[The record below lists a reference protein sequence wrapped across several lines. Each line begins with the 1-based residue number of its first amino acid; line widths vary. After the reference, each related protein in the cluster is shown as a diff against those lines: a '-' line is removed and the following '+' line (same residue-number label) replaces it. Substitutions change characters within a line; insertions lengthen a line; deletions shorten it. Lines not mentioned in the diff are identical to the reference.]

1 MPGRY
6 KRRCPAL
13 TQLLL
18 LVVRLIGWRI
28 DQRIEPDHVVLAIAI
43 ACLPIAVADRAR
55 GESYGTLIGKFR

>member
-1 MPGRY
+1 LS
-6 KRRCPAL
+6 AL
-13 TQLLL
+13 TQSLL